1 MRVLVER
8 LTDRSSQACI
18 CEYWERAVHELVREP
33 AEDGRDDGREDGR
46 ELARELQA
54 LAAA

>member
-1 MRVLVER
+1 VQFARI
-8 LTDRSSQACI
+8 TDRSSQVCI